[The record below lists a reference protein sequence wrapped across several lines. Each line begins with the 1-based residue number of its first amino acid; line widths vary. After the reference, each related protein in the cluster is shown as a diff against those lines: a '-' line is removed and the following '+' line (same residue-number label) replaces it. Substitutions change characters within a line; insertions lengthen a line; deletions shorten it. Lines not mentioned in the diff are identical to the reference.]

1 MIDLYWKVE
10 GRRAILSVNIEV
22 KHRFTPLFFIKG
34 PARMFFLPKPTFVYL
49 FIRGASL

>member
-22 KHRFTPLFFIKG
+22 KHRCIPFIIKG

-49 FIRGASL
+49 FIRGVSL